1 MNVHRFAIGQSV
13 RLKGTIAMSLQT
25 SDMFRITGRMPARDW
40 SPQYRISNDEGR
52 HERVAEENKLEEV
65 SVAPSPR
72 PSLARSESNSPK
84 WHNRQENVH
93 VRVREPRLDVESD
106 GMRSKLLPGT
116 FDIPAEWLTEMQ
128 IPGRPASIFGL
139 PHGR

>member
-52 HERVAEENKLEEV
+52 HERVAEENNLEEIT
-65 SVAPSPR
+65 VASSPSPL
-72 PSLARSESNSPK
+72 LARSESSSPK
-84 WHNRQENVH
+84 WPNRQENFH
-93 VRVREPRLDVESD
+93 ARVREQQLDVD
-106 GMRSKLLPGT
+106 RYGMRSKLLRGAS
-116 FDIPAEWLTEMQ
+116 DIPAERLTEMQ
-128 IPGRPASIFGL
+128 AFGQASCYSRPK
-139 PHGR
+139 

>member
-25 SDMFRITGRMPARDW
+25 GDRFRITGRMPARDW
-40 SPQYRISNDEGR
+40 SPQYRISDDQGR

-84 WHNRQENVH
+84 WHNRQENFH
-93 VRVREPRLDVESD
+93 VRVRGRRLDQRQLRHAVEIDS
-106 GMRSKLLPGT
+106 SY
-116 FDIPAEWLTEMQ
+116 I
-128 IPGRPASIFGL
+128 
-139 PHGR
+139 